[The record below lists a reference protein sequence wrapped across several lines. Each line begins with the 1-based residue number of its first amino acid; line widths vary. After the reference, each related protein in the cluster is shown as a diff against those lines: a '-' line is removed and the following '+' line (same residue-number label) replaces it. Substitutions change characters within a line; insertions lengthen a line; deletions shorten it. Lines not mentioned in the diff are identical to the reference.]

1 VWVAFK
7 NGNENS
13 FRSDILSGIKFE
25 SQMLGKRAWI
35 TIIAISK
42 QNKTKQKKQQFFVC
56 ELQIKVEINLLIMYS
71 VKPEFGDQINKSLE
85 CETEDQTSKIKVQSG
100 KVWRDLVS

>member
-1 VWVAFK
+1 MWVAFK

-35 TIIAISK
+35 TVITISK
-42 QNKTKQKKQQFFVC
+42 QNKTKKAAVLCVWVTDK
-56 ELQIKVEINLLIMYS
+56 S
-71 VKPEFGDQINKSLE
+71 RNKFADYVF
-85 CETEDQTSKIKVQSG
+85 CKTWI
-100 KVWRDLVS
+100 WRPNQ

>member
-1 VWVAFK
+1 
-7 NGNENS
+7 
-13 FRSDILSGIKFE
+13 
-25 SQMLGKRAWI
+25 M
-35 TIIAISK
+35 
-42 QNKTKQKKQQFFVC
+42 C

-100 KVWRDLVS
+100 KV

>member
-1 VWVAFK
+1 
-7 NGNENS
+7 
-13 FRSDILSGIKFE
+13 
-25 SQMLGKRAWI
+25 
-35 TIIAISK
+35 
-42 QNKTKQKKQQFFVC
+42 
-56 ELQIKVEINLLIMYS
+56 MYS